1 MENKRYDELNRLI
14 KIWNEQ
20 GQDKHILQSL
30 YNQANLSENFEVDR
44 TEDIKQ
50 ETMFSGLT
58 DLELLERYEK
68 KYFNKYTNRELK
80 HLFQESHN
88 RFMKDSN
95 LQVTRNVVVKNNTEK
110 QSAIGWVSS
119 SQDYLYMNKYFI
131 NRGKEQKDLN
141 EIINEKS
148 IGKIVLKTLLHET
161 KHNIQYED
169 AIDFA
174 LGNKQDKD
182 RAFAGALMLIN
193 NTNFNLAAAESGEEY
208 ERYVKHWKDNYN
220 YHAYEQEANFE
231 ANKRV
236 VSLYGMDYQNM
247 RVDYA
252 QALAQNAFAVFRF
265 RPAGDPNLDKKMLAD
280 RVDKIEE
287 YTKSQL
293 EYFEKGAKD
302 CEIKNRVSQTMH
314 SYIDRDEKGNSPL
327 RDRLTKE
334 LDQMYTQYTTA
345 IDYLKKVKS
354 EKEVEQIQ
362 DNMLLNF

>member
-1 MENKRYDELNRLI
+1 MENKRYAELNKLI
-14 KIWNEQ
+14 KKWHEE

-30 YNQANLSENFEVDR
+30 YNQSNLSENFEVDR
-44 TEDIKQ
+44 SEDIKQ
-50 ETMFSGLT
+50 TTMFSDLT

-110 QSAIGWVSS
+110 QHAIGWVSS

-131 NRGKEQKDLN
+131 NRGKEQKDQN
-141 EIINEKS
+141 EIINERS

-174 LGNKQDKD
+174 LGNKQEQD
-182 RAFAGALMLIN
+182 RAFAGALMMIN
-193 NTNFNLAAAESGEEY
+193 NTNFNLAAAQSDEEY

-220 YHAYEQEANFE
+220 YHAYEQEANYA
-231 ANKRV
+231 ANERV
-236 VSLYGMDYQNM
+236 VKLYGLDYKNM
-247 RVDYA
+247 KPDYA

-265 RPAGDPNLDKKMLAD
+265 RPSGDPKMDKTLLAD

-302 CEIKNRVSQTMH
+302 CPLKSRVSETMH
-314 SYIDRDEKGNSPL
+314 AYIDVDEKGNSPL
-327 RDRLTKE
+327 RTRLTRE
-334 LDQMYTQYTTA
+334 LDEMYEQYTKS
-345 IDYLKKVKS
+345 IDYLRKIKS